1 MAQVVIAVRGGRAA
15 KSRLATI
22 LEPRD
27 REAVVEAML
36 RDMIAAAR
44 RTPRVS
50 GLWVVTP
57 TPELGALAAGL
68 GVQVIDQSEPGGLN
82 AAFRQALAMVA
93 DAAPYDA
100 IALLPG
106 DLPLLEP
113 GDLDAAL
120 ALAEAHAVVLAP
132 STDGGTGALVLR
144 AGVDLA
150 PCFGPDSFSLHREQ
164 TARRGLATAVVEAES
179 LAHDLDRP
187 EDAAFL
193 LQALR
198 SGHTHAFLSSR
209 LPRLTPP

>member
-15 KSRLATI
+15 KSRLADI
-22 LEPRD
+22 LEPHD
-27 REAVVEAML
+27 RETLVGTML
-36 RDMIAAAR
+36 RDMIEAAQ
-44 RTPRVS
+44 RTPRAS

-57 TPELGALAAGL
+57 TPALAALAADL

-82 AAFRQALAMVA
+82 AAFRQAMATVA

-120 ALAEAHAVVLAP
+120 ALAEAHCVVLAP
-132 STDGGTGALVLR
+132 STDGGTGALALR

-150 PCFGPDSFSLHREQ
+150 PSFGPDSFALHREQ
-164 TARRGLATAVVEAES
+164 AARRGLVIAIVEAES

-193 LQALR
+193 LQAQR

>member
-15 KSRLATI
+15 KSRLAA
-22 LEPRD
+22 LLSAQD
-27 REAVVEAML
+27 REVVVEAML
-36 RDMIAAAR
+36 RDMIEAVH

-57 TPELGALAAGL
+57 TPALAALAVELGA
-68 GVQVIDQSEPGGLN
+68 QVIDQSEPGGLN
-82 AAFRQALAMVA
+82 AAFRQALATVA

-120 ALAEAHAVVLAP
+120 ALAEAHCVVLAP
-132 STDGGTGALVLR
+132 STDGGTGALALR
-144 AGVDLA
+144 AGVDFA
-150 PCFGPDSFSLHREQ
+150 PSFGPDSFALHREQ
-164 TARRGLATAVVEAES
+164 AARRGLATAVVEAES
-179 LAHDLDRP
+179 LAHDLDRT

-193 LQALR
+193 LQAQR
-198 SGHTHAFLSSR
+198 PGHTHAFLSSR